1 MSSGKIIIRPRK
13 IQDNSTAATP
23 SRLEVRN
30 SSTPAED
37 GDVPTNDDDND
48 HDGGHDDD
56 VDDED
61 AQTITTNNAATP
73 PVHDGYDAAAAAA
86 ATPSSAGATPDDLA
100 VEETA
105 LPMPRPR
112 GRPRGRGRG
121 ALVGSERAGRARGAR
136 GTRGRGRGRGSRGG
150 AGAGAG
156 GTGTGIGGIT
166 IRLPGRGATGT
177 SAGGAGAGAGAGIGT
192 DAAGAGAGA
201 GEDESVGAA
210 VADGGGEDGTPGA
223 EGSGAAAQD
232 EEIMGGGK
240 PFRVIQGKV
249 YVIEGDE
256 LVTEDD
262 PKGDTK
268 IDKNGNL
275 LGGRRFKAQT
285 FHLPNRHPD
294 RMFMLA
300 IDAARTSGFRD
311 SLYYFRRN
319 PLAHKLNAT
328 QIEKEFLIEIGKL
341 GSHLRTRSV
350 TLITARSAFKLHGS
364 KTLIDGR
371 WVVDDYYEDK
381 VLADITEK
389 GLKPGDLVGELADP
403 NAPSAAALAAAELAN
418 AQKADRAGGTQGI
431 YRAGGPTTLFGG
443 PGWGPYSD
451 GPLNAVRKS
460 LLNRDGLNEENW
472 MLIAAQRTA
481 EASAEWA
488 KQRRR
493 ALVPFGGIFGAAAA
507 AAVAGSTAAG
517 KDEEEE
523 DRGGLGLGLG
533 EEDPGKAKGKGK
545 GHGHGLTQGQQ
556 EQDGQGQ
563 GQGQEHH
570 QGQDRRDH
578 DDAGTRRRKRARRED
593 KVPRGVYEPHSGIV
607 LYRANTQPTRAR
619 WESLKDSEEKRQ
631 VLGGTKAGNGAWA
644 LAWVDTIME
653 VPASEEDDAIG
664 RAAAEERQR
673 LLQLAANDL
682 NSS

>member
-1 MSSGKIIIRPRK
+1 
-13 IQDNSTAATP
+13 
-23 SRLEVRN
+23 
-30 SSTPAED
+30 
-37 GDVPTNDDDND
+37 
-48 HDGGHDDD
+48 
-56 VDDED
+56 
-61 AQTITTNNAATP
+61 
-73 PVHDGYDAAAAAA
+73 
-86 ATPSSAGATPDDLA
+86 
-100 VEETA
+100 
-105 LPMPRPR
+105 
-112 GRPRGRGRG
+112 
-121 ALVGSERAGRARGAR
+121 
-136 GTRGRGRGRGSRGG
+136 
-150 AGAGAG
+150 
-156 GTGTGIGGIT
+156 
-166 IRLPGRGATGT
+166 
-177 SAGGAGAGAGAGIGT
+177 
-192 DAAGAGAGA
+192 
-201 GEDESVGAA
+201 
-210 VADGGGEDGTPGA
+210 
-223 EGSGAAAQD
+223 
-232 EEIMGGGK
+232 MGGGK

-481 EASAEWA
+481 EASAEWS

-493 ALVPFGGIFGAAAA
+493 ALVPYGGIFGPAP
-507 AAVAGSTAAG
+507 AAG
-517 KDEEEE
+517 KGDEDEEEE
-523 DRGGLGLGLG
+523 EEEEGDRRGGGGAGGGLG
-533 EEDPGKAKGKGK
+533 EEDHGKMKGKGK
-545 GHGHGLTQGQQ
+545 GQ
-556 EQDGQGQ
+556 EQQDGQ
-563 GQGQEHH
+563 EH
-570 QGQDRRDH
+570 GQDRRDN
-578 DDAGTRRRKRARRED
+578 DAGARRRKRARRED

-619 WESLKDSEEKRQ
+619 WEGLKDSAEKRQ

-653 VPASEEDDAIG
+653 VPASEEGDPIG